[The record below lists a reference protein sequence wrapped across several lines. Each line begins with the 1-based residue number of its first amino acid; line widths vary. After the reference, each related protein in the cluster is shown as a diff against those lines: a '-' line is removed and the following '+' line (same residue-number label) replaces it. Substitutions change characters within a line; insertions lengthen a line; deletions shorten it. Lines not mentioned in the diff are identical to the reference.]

1 MMTMNRTRRGSIYVL
16 TLLTVAAVGS
26 MVLIGVA
33 VRSAT
38 SAESAMIEQQNEN
51 GDGVTAA
58 AEYALA
64 RISNDPNWA
73 TNAQKGT
80 VFADFTLG
88 DKTYSSSVVDQETQ
102 AAPTLT
108 TTTYEVQVTS
118 TSGVARDSSSF
129 QLDYQDAVDYVQ
141 LLKDEGAKFYWPMGE
156 ASGASNA
163 DDPIGGRDGSYQD
176 KSIVGA
182 GSNDEGGLVPVF
194 NDSSD
199 HVSVPYDSGFD
210 NGKGAFSLWVKH
222 TNTNPLKLTGIIGY
236 RYDGSGDTPTFS
248 MCVFNRALIVMVCED
263 GNYRSG
269 KFAYTNSNKIIDDT
283 WHHVAVNYGSD
294 TGVQVYIDGVLEAEN
309 TGNTDGI
316 KSANKHSLLLGA
328 GYSISSYSNSRVGF
342 VGSVA
347 HVSIFHDPLKSS
359 QIDLL
364 SSTQPDAQALTLV
377 EHSWKQQYD

>member
-1 MMTMNRTRRGSIYVL
+1 MARPRSNRRGSIYVL

-64 RISNDPNWA
+64 RISSDTNWE

-80 VFADFTLG
+80 VFSEFTLG
-88 DKTYSSSVVDQETQ
+88 GKTYSSSVVDRDTQ

-129 QLDYQDAVDYVQ
+129 QLDYQDAVDYPM
-141 LLKDEGAKFYWPMGE
+141 LLKNEGAKFYWPLNEPSGE
-156 ASGASNA
+156 SVADEPMNGTDGA
-163 DDPIGGRDGSYQD
+163 YQD
-176 KSIVGA
+176 KSAVGA
-182 GSNDEGGLVPVF
+182 GTNDEGGTVPVF
-194 NDSSD
+194 NDNSD
-199 HVSVPYDSGFD
+199 HVRVPYDSGFD

-236 RYDGSGDTPTFS
+236 RYNGSGDTPTFS
-248 MCVFNRALIVMVCED
+248 MTIFNRAIIVMVCED

-269 KFAYTNSNKIIDDT
+269 KFTYTNSSKIIDDT

-342 VGSVA
+342 EGSVA
-347 HVSIFHDPLKSS
+347 HVSIFHEPLNSS

-364 SSTQPDAQALTLV
+364 SSTKPDAQALTLV
-377 EHSWKQQYD
+377 EHSWKRQYD

>member
-1 MMTMNRTRRGSIYVL
+1 MTRPHANRRGSIYVL

-33 VRSAT
+33 VRGAT

-64 RISNDPNWA
+64 RISNDANWE

-80 VFADFTLG
+80 VFAEFTLG
-88 DKTYSSSVVDQETQ
+88 GKTYSSSVVDQETQ

-108 TTTYEVQVTS
+108 TSTYQVQVSS

-141 LLKDEGAKFYWPMGE
+141 LLVDEGAKFYWSMGE
-156 ASGASNA
+156 ASGASYA
-163 DDPIGGRDGSYQD
+163 DDPIGGNDGSYQD
-176 KSIVGA
+176 KTVVGA
-182 GSNDEGGLVPVF
+182 GTNDEGGIVPVF
-194 NDSSD
+194 NDNTD
-199 HVSVPYDSGFD
+199 HVRVPYDSGLE

-222 TNTNPLKLTGIIGY
+222 TNSNPLNVTGIVGM
-236 RYDGSGDTPTFS
+236 RYNGSGDTPTFS
-248 MCVFNRALIVMVCED
+248 MSVFNRALIVMVCDD
-263 GNYRSG
+263 GNYQSG
-269 KFAYTNSNKIIDDT
+269 KFAYTGSNKILDDT

-294 TGVQVYIDGVLEAEN
+294 TGIEVYIDGVLEAQN
-309 TGNTDGI
+309 ASNKDGI
-316 KSANKHSLLLGA
+316 KSPREHSLSLGA
-328 GYSISSYSNSRVGF
+328 GYSISSWSNSRVGF
-342 VGSVA
+342 EGSVA
-347 HVSIFHDPLKSS
+347 HVAIFHDPLTSR

-364 SSTQPDAQALTLV
+364 SSTKPDAQALALI
-377 EHSWKQQYD
+377 EHSWEKVYD